1 MWDRSRA
8 AWEQAPNTVQAHTNS
23 GPVQWGRV
31 DQLVI
36 HYTAD
41 KHANPDT
48 AAYLRSMQA
57 SYVRSRGYS
66 LGYSVAVDQ
75 AGVSWE
81 IRGTEFQ
88 PAANRGHNDHTWVI
102 LCLVDWQ
109 NPAPQLMVDE
119 VRNMVAWART
129 QAGRQLPVVGHRD
142 LAATRCPGDGLYS
155 QIERGVFEPRTPWP
169 PTPVPSPQPQP
180 ITDEDTAMQIVSP
193 PVRVYDSR
201 NTAAFGRG
209 ETRTI
214 HVGDYRAAFVNLTVV
229 DPSGGGYLTVWGDGG
244 SPPNTSNVNYSH
256 GVNIANSGWTPVRT
270 DGTIQV
276 YTSSPCHVL
285 VDIQA
290 GVK

>member
-1 MWDRSRA
+1 
-8 AWEQAPNTVQAHTNS
+8 
-23 GPVQWGRV
+23 
-31 DQLVI
+31 
-36 HYTAD
+36 
-41 KHANPDT
+41 
-48 AAYLRSMQA
+48 
-57 SYVRSRGYS
+57 
-66 LGYSVAVDQ
+66 
-75 AGVSWE
+75 
-81 IRGTEFQ
+81 
-88 PAANRGHNDHTWVI
+88 
-102 LCLVDWQ
+102 
-109 NPAPQLMVDE
+109 
-119 VRNMVAWART
+119 
-129 QAGRQLPVVGHRD
+129 
-142 LAATRCPGDGLYS
+142 
-155 QIERGVFEPRTPWP
+155 
-169 PTPVPSPQPQP
+169 
-180 ITDEDTAMQIVSP
+180 MQIVSP